1 MSDTRPATGPEAPSA
16 PRPRRRGGRRRPRAT
31 DGGPQGDRTTPDAG
45 RPGPDARTPGAAR
58 PASDRP
64 RRDRRPDPSPEQREA
79 RRAARAATVPPI
91 TYPEHLPVV
100 ERRDDIAAAIRD
112 HQVVVVAG
120 ETGSGKTTQLPK
132 ICLELGRGQGGQI
145 GHTQPR
151 RIAARAVAERLADE
165 LDVELGGAVGYQV
178 RFTDHATRDTLV
190 KVMTDGILLAEMQ
203 RDRDLRRYDTII
215 IDEAH
220 ERSLNIDF
228 ILGYLKQLLPRRPD
242 LKVVIT
248 SATIDPEKFAR
259 HFADPVT
266 GEPAPVI
273 EVSGRT
279 FPVEVRYRPLVD
291 PDRPDAEERDL
302 VQGVVDAVEE
312 LWTERHTGSSSD
324 ILVFFSG
331 EREIRD
337 AADALNG
344 LKLPVTEVVP
354 LYGRLS
360 AAEQHRV
367 FSRHTGRR
375 IVLATNV
382 AETSLTVPGIRYVV
396 DTGTARISRYS
407 QRTKV
412 QRLPIEPISQAS
424 ANQRSG
430 RCGRLADGI
439 AVRLYSEDDYDSRP
453 EFTDPEILRTN
464 LASVILQ
471 MTSLGL
477 GDIARF
483 PFVDPPDG
491 RQIADGVRLLEE
503 LQAFAPDDEEDA
515 GRPAPAGRRRRP
527 GRRLTPLGRTIATLP
542 IDPRH
547 ARMVIE
553 ADRRGVLREVLV
565 IVAALS
571 IQDPRERPQ
580 EKQELANAAHKR
592 FADETSDFL
601 TWLNLWAYLKEQQK
615 ALSGSA
621 FRRLCKNEFL
631 NYLRV
636 REWQDLHSQVR
647 QAAKSAGLEVAR
659 GSARTDG
666 DTTPAT
672 DTEEPG
678 AEGAATGR
686 DAHGS
691 VDADAVHQ
699 SLLAGLLSHV
709 GVRDEQKR
717 EYAGARG
724 ARFGI
729 SPGSALFRKQPQFVM
744 AEELVETSRLWAR
757 INARIDPVWAEQL
770 GAHLVKRQYSEPR
783 WSGRRGSAV
792 ATERVTLFGV
802 PLVVGR
808 LVGLGGIDPELA
820 RDLFIRHALVEGDWH
835 TEHAFLRAN
844 AELVERLG
852 ELEARTRRRDL
863 VVDDNTLV
871 SFYDKRIPAEV
882 VSGRHFDSW
891 WKSVRRR
898 TPDLL
903 TFTEDLL
910 LRDAA
915 GELATADHPTTWR
928 QGELELPVTYRFEPG
943 APDDGVTVHIPVDR
957 LNQVTPAGFE
967 WQVPGFRE
975 ELVTGLIRSL
985 PKGLRR
991 HLVPAPDVA
1000 RRVLPLLDPAS
1011 GPLAPA
1017 LATALTRHGGVP
1029 VAAHDVDWERVP
1041 GHLRVTFSVDGPD
1054 GRPVATG
1061 KDLEAVRDA
1070 AAPQLR
1076 RQVSRA
1082 GAEIERAGLT
1092 AFPDEGVPGTFE
1104 STSGVRGYPALVDTG
1119 RAVDLR
1125 VLPTEAEADA
1135 AHRLGVRRLLLL
1147 GITPP
1152 WKQVLARL
1160 TNTQKLALGHNPHGS
1175 VPALLDDCLAAAVD
1189 SIRDE
1194 AAAPTGG
1201 TGPDAGVA
1209 RAVRTR
1215 EDFEWVLSAV
1225 RTHTTA
1231 RVVQVVGLVEPV
1243 LARHLGLT
1251 NRLVELDR
1259 SSSSALRPVLADVRA
1274 QLAGLIRPGFVA
1286 ATGVARLPDLDR
1298 YLRGIAHRLDRAPAA
1313 LARDAQAL
1321 EQVDLVEGRY
1331 ADLLESLRPAQ
1342 RGSAAV
1348 VDIGW
1353 MIEELRVSL
1362 FAQPVGTARSVSP
1375 QRILKAITK
1384 AAADAA

>member
-1 MSDTRPATGPEAPSA
+1 MSDESANAPARSRPPRRRGRRRPASAESTASAGAAPSA
-16 PRPRRRGGRRRPRAT
+16 PAERPDQRDHGRAGTPRRHGGRALT
-31 DGGPQGDRTTPDAG
+31 
-45 RPGPDARTPGAAR
+45 
-58 PASDRP
+58 
-64 RRDRRPDPSPEQREA
+64 PEQRDA

-100 ERRDDIAAAIRD
+100 DRKDDIAATIRD
-112 HQVVVVAG
+112 HQVVVIAG
-120 ETGSGKTTQLPK
+120 ETGSGKTTQIPK
-132 ICLELGRGQGGQI
+132 ICLELGRGLDGVI

-151 RIAARAVAERLADE
+151 RIAARAVAERLSEE
-165 LDVELGGAVGYQV
+165 LAVELGTAVGYQV
-178 RFTDHATRDTLV
+178 RFTDQSSRDTLV

-203 RDRDLRRYDTII
+203 RDRELRRYDTII

-248 SATIDPEKFAR
+248 SATIDPQRFAE
-259 HFADPVT
+259 HFCDPTT
-266 GEPAPVI
+266 GEPAPII

-279 FPVEVRYRPLVD
+279 FPVEIRYRPLVD
-291 PDRPDAEERDL
+291 PDRPESEERDM
-302 VQGVVDAVEE
+302 VTGVCDAVEE
-312 LWTERHTGSSSD
+312 LWTERHSGTSSD

-344 LKLPVTEVVP
+344 MKLPVTEVVP

-367 FSRHTGRR
+367 FSPHTGRR

-382 AETSLTVPGIRYVV
+382 AETSLTVPGIRYVI

-430 RCGRLADGI
+430 RCGRVSDGI
-439 AVRLYSEDDYDSRP
+439 AIRLYAEDDFDRRP

-483 PFVDPPDG
+483 PFVDPPDS
-491 RQIADGVRLLEE
+491 RQITDGVRLLEE
-503 LQAFAPDDEEDA
+503 LQAFSPEDDE
-515 GRPAPAGRRRRP
+515 PAAARGRRRP
-527 GRRLTPLGRTIATLP
+527 GRRLTAYGRTIATLP

-580 EKQELANAAHKR
+580 DKQELANAAHKR
-592 FADETSDFL
+592 FADETSDFV
-601 TWLNLWAYLKEQQK
+601 TWLNLWAYLRKQQ
-615 ALSGSA
+615 AELSSSA
-621 FRRLCKNEFL
+621 FRRLCKAEFL
-631 NYLRV
+631 HYLRI
-636 REWQDLHSQVR
+636 REWQDLHSQVK
-647 QAAKSAGLEVAR
+647 QAAKQAGLDLSR
-659 GSARTDG
+659 GSSRVAQGEMD
-666 DTTPAT
+666 
-672 DTEEPG
+672 
-678 AEGAATGR
+678 
-686 DAHGS
+686 
-691 VDADAVHQ
+691 VDAIHQ

-724 ARFGI
+724 TRFGI

-757 INARIDPVWAEQL
+757 VNARIDPVWAEQL
-770 GAHLVKRQYSEPR
+770 GEHLVKRQYSEPR
-783 WSGRRGSAV
+783 WSGKRGSAV
-792 ATERVTLFGV
+792 ATERVTLYGV

-808 LVGLGGIDPELA
+808 VVGLGRIDPELA
-820 RDLFIRHALVEGDWH
+820 RDLFIRHALVDGDWH
-835 TEHAFLRAN
+835 TEHAFLRENTA
-844 AELVERLG
+844 LVEQLG
-852 ELEARTRRRDL
+852 ELEARTRRRDI
-863 VVDDNTLV
+863 VVDDSTLIA
-871 SFYDKRIPAEV
+871 FYDKRIPAEV
-882 VSGRHFDSW
+882 VSGRHFDTW
-891 WKSVRRR
+891 WKKARRQ

-903 TFTEDLL
+903 TFTEELL
-910 LRDAA
+910 LRESA
-915 GELATADHPTTWR
+915 GSIADEDHPTTWT
-928 QGELELPVTYRFEPG
+928 QGENVLPVTYQFEPG
-943 APDDGVTVHIPVDR
+943 SAQDGVTVHIPVER
-957 LNQVTPAGFE
+957 LNQVTPAGFD

-975 ELVTGLIRSL
+975 ELVTALIRSL
-985 PKGLRR
+985 PKGIRR
-991 HLVPAPDVA
+991 NLVPAPDHA
-1000 RRVLPLLDPAS
+1000 RAVLPELDPTSGPLLD
-1011 GPLAPA
+1011 A
-1017 LATALTRHGGVP
+1017 LATALRRRAGVAVTRADFEV
-1029 VAAHDVDWERVP
+1029 ERVP
-1041 GHLRVTFSVDGPD
+1041 PHLEVTFSVDGPD

-1082 GAEIERAGLT
+1082 GSAIERSGLT
-1092 AFPDEGVPGTFE
+1092 SFPDEGVAETFE
-1104 STSGVRGYPALVDTG
+1104 SAQGVQGHPALVDTG
-1119 RAVDLR
+1119 SAVDLR
-1125 VLPTEAEADA
+1125 VLPTRAEADA
-1135 AHRLGVRRLLLL
+1135 EHRLGVRRLLLI
-1147 GITPP
+1147 GISPP
-1152 WKQVLARL
+1152 WKQILARL

-1175 VPALLDDCLAAAVD
+1175 VPALLDDCLAAAID
-1189 SIRDE
+1189 AIRD
-1194 AAAPTGG
+1194 
-1201 TGPDAGVA
+1201 DAVSD
-1209 RAVRTR
+1209 RDDHTVRSR
-1215 EDFEWVLSAV
+1215 EDFEWALSAV

-1231 RVVQVVGLVEPV
+1231 KVVQVVGLVEPI
-1243 LARHLGLT
+1243 LAKHLVLT
-1251 NRLVELDR
+1251 NRLAELDR
-1259 SSSSALRPVLADVRA
+1259 SSSPAIRPMLADVRA
-1274 QLAGLIRPGFVA
+1274 QLRELVRPGFVA
-1286 ATGVARLPDLDR
+1286 DTGLRRLPDLDR
-1298 YLRGIAHRLDRAPAA
+1298 YLRAIAHRLDKAPGN
-1313 LARDAQAL
+1313 LVRDAQEL

-1342 RGSAAV
+1342 RGAAEV
-1348 VDIGW
+1348 VEIGW

-1362 FAQPVGTARSVSP
+1362 FAQTVGTAYSVSP
-1375 QRILKAITK
+1375 QRILKAIAK
-1384 AAADAA
+1384 VRA

>member
-1 MSDTRPATGPEAPSA
+1 MPDEPASA
-16 PRPRRRGGRRRPRAT
+16 PARSRPPRRRGRRRP
-31 DGGPQGDRTTPDAG
+31 GPGEPGRPPGEPGTPPGEAG
-45 RPGPDARTPGAAR
+45 RPPGERGVATGSARA
-58 PASDRP
+58 DQP
-64 RRDRRPDPSPEQREA
+64 RAGGDQGNRRSGGRGLTPEQLEA
-79 RRAARAATVPPI
+79 RRVARAATVPPI

-100 ERRDDIAAAIRD
+100 DRRDDIAAAIRD
-112 HQVVVVAG
+112 HQVVVIAG
-120 ETGSGKTTQLPK
+120 ETGSGKTTQIPK
-132 ICLELGRGQGGQI
+132 ICLELGRGLDGLI

-151 RIAARAVAERLADE
+151 RIAARAVAERLSDE
-165 LDVELGGAVGYQV
+165 LGAELGTAVGYQV
-178 RFTDHATRDTLV
+178 RFTDQSSRDTLV

-203 RDRDLRRYDTII
+203 RDRELRRYDTII

-248 SATIDPEKFAR
+248 SATIDPEKFAQ
-259 HFADPVT
+259 HFADPRT
-266 GEPAPVI
+266 GEPAPII

-279 FPVEVRYRPLVD
+279 FPVEIRYRPLVD
-291 PDRPDAEERDL
+291 PDRPDDDERDM
-302 VQGVVDAVEE
+302 VTGVCEAVEE
-312 LWTERHTGSSSD
+312 LWTERHSGTSSD

-344 LKLPVTEVVP
+344 MKLPVTEVVP

-367 FSRHTGRR
+367 FSPHTGRR

-382 AETSLTVPGIRYVV
+382 AETSLTVPGIRYVI

-430 RCGRLADGI
+430 RCGRVSDGI
-439 AVRLYSEDDYDSRP
+439 AIRLYAEDDFDSRP

-483 PFVDPPDG
+483 PFVDPPDS
-491 RQIADGVRLLEE
+491 RQITDGVRLLEE
-503 LQAFAPDDEEDA
+503 LQAFEPEEDSHPG
-515 GRPAPAGRRRRP
+515 GRGRRRP
-527 GRRLTPLGRTIATLP
+527 GRRLTAYGRTIAMLP

-547 ARMVIE
+547 ARMVLE
-553 ADRRGVLREVLV
+553 ADKRGVLREVLV

-601 TWLNLWAYLKEQQK
+601 GWLNLWSYLKEQQK
-615 ALSGSA
+615 ALSSSA
-621 FRRLCKNEFL
+621 FRRMCKNEFL
-631 NYLRV
+631 HYLRV
-636 REWQDLHSQVR
+636 REWQDLHTQVK
-647 QAAKSAGLEVAR
+647 QAAKQAGLDVSR
-659 GSARTDG
+659 GSV
-666 DTTPAT
+666 
-672 DTEEPG
+672 
-678 AEGAATGR
+678 
-686 DAHGS
+686 HGE
-691 VDADAVHQ
+691 VDSDAVHQ

-744 AEELVETSRLWAR
+744 AEELVETTRLWAR
-757 INARIDPVWAEQL
+757 MNARIDPVWAEQL
-770 GAHLVKRQYSEPR
+770 GEHLVKRQYSEPR

-792 ATERVTLFGV
+792 ATERVTLYGV

-808 LVGLGGIDPELA
+808 VVGLGSVDPELA
-820 RDLFIRHALVEGDWH
+820 RDLFIRHALVEGDWN
-835 TEHAFLRAN
+835 TEHGFLQAN
-844 AELVERLG
+844 AALVERLG
-852 ELEARTRRRDL
+852 ELEARTRRRDI
-863 VVDDNTLV
+863 VVDDSTLV
-871 SFYDKRIPAEV
+871 AFYDKRIPAEV
-882 VSGRHFDSW
+882 VSGRHFDTW
-891 WKSVRRR
+891 WKKARRES
-898 TPDLL
+898 PDLL
-903 TFTEDLL
+903 TFTEELL
-910 LRDAA
+910 LRESA
-915 GELATADHPTTWR
+915 GSLADDDHPTTWT
-928 QGELELPVTYRFEPG
+928 QGENVLPVTYQFEPG
-943 APDDGVTVHIPVDR
+943 SAQDGVTVHIPVER
-957 LNQVTPAGFE
+957 LNQVTPDGFD

-975 ELVTGLIRSL
+975 ELVTALIRSL
-985 PKGLRR
+985 PKGVRR
-991 HLVPAPDVA
+991 HLVPAPDHA
-1000 RRVLPLLDPAS
+1000 RAVLPELDPAS
-1011 GPLAPA
+1011 GPLLPV
-1017 LATALTRHGGVP
+1017 LATVLRRRAGVVVTP
-1029 VAAHDVDWERVP
+1029 DDFDVERVLP
-1041 GHLRVTFSVDGPD
+1041 HLTVTFQVDGPD

-1070 AAPQLR
+1070 ATPQLR

-1082 GAEIERAGLT
+1082 GSGVERTGLT
-1092 AFPDEGVPGTFE
+1092 AFPDEGVAESFE
-1104 STSGVRGYPALVDTG
+1104 SDSGVQGYPALVDTG
-1119 RAVDLR
+1119 AAVDLR
-1125 VLPTEAEADA
+1125 VLPTRAEADA
-1135 AHRLGVRRLLLL
+1135 EHRLGVRRLLLL

-1152 WKQVLARL
+1152 WKQILARL

-1175 VPALLDDCLAAAVD
+1175 VPALLDDCLAAAID
-1189 SIRDE
+1189 AIRD
-1194 AAAPTGG
+1194 
-1201 TGPDAGVA
+1201 DAVTD
-1209 RAVRTR
+1209 RADHTVRTR
-1215 EDFEWVLSAV
+1215 EDFEWALSAV

-1231 RVVQVVGLVEPV
+1231 KVVHVVGLVEPI
-1243 LARHLGLT
+1243 LAKHLALT
-1251 NRLVELDR
+1251 NRLAELDR
-1259 SSSSALRPVLADVRA
+1259 SSSPTIRPMLADVRA
-1274 QLAGLIRPGFVA
+1274 QLRELVRPGFVA
-1286 ATGVARLPDLDR
+1286 DTGLRRLPDLDR
-1298 YLRGIAHRLDRAPAA
+1298 YLRAITHRLDKAPAN

-1331 ADLLESLRPAQ
+1331 ADLLDRLRPAQ
-1342 RGSAAV
+1342 RGRADV

-1362 FAQPVGTARSVSP
+1362 FAQTIGTAHSVSP
-1375 QRILKAITK
+1375 QRILKAI
-1384 AAADAA
+1384 ARIG

>member
-1 MSDTRPATGPEAPSA
+1 MSEQPAHAPAGS
-16 PRPRRRGGRRRPRAT
+16 RSPRRRGRGRSGGSAAPRGSAGT
-31 DGGPQGDRTTPDAG
+31 RGSDRAAERG
-45 RPGPDARTPGAAR
+45 ERGAADARRHGPT
-58 PASDRP
+58 
-64 RRDRRPDPSPEQREA
+64 PEQREA
-79 RRAARAATVPPI
+79 RRVARAATVPPI

-100 ERRDDIAAAIRD
+100 DRRDDIAEAIRD
-112 HQVVVVAG
+112 HQVVVIAG
-120 ETGSGKTTQLPK
+120 ETGSGKTTQIPK
-132 ICLELGRGQGGQI
+132 ICLELGRGLDGQI

-151 RIAARAVAERLADE
+151 RIAARAVAERLAEE
-165 LDVELGGAVGYQV
+165 LGVELGQAVGYQV
-178 RFTDHATRDTLV
+178 RFTDQATRDTLV

-248 SATIDPEKFAR
+248 SATIDPQHFAE
-259 HFADPVT
+259 HFADPAT
-266 GEPAPVI
+266 GEPAPII

-279 FPVEVRYRPLVD
+279 FPVEIRYRPLVD
-291 PDRPDAEERDL
+291 PDRPEAEERDM
-302 VQGVVDAVEE
+302 VTGVCEAVEE
-312 LWTERHTGSSSD
+312 LWTERHSGTSSD

-344 LKLPVTEVVP
+344 MKLPRTEVVP

-367 FSRHTGRR
+367 FSSHTGRR

-382 AETSLTVPGIRYVV
+382 AETSLTVPGIRYVI

-430 RCGRLADGI
+430 RCGRVADGI
-439 AVRLYSEDDYDSRP
+439 AIRLYSEDDYDSRP

-483 PFVDPPDG
+483 PFVDPPDS
-491 RQIADGVRLLEE
+491 RQITDGVRLLEE
-503 LQAFAPDDEEDA
+503 LQAFAPEDDTPPS
-515 GRPAPAGRRRRP
+515 GRGRRRP
-527 GRRLTPLGRTIATLP
+527 GRRLTAYGRTIAALP

-553 ADRRGVLREVLV
+553 ADKRGVLREVLV

-580 EKQELANAAHKR
+580 DKQELANAAHKR
-592 FADETSDFL
+592 FADETSDFV

-615 ALSGSA
+615 ELSSSA
-621 FRRLCKNEFL
+621 FRRMCKAEFL
-631 NYLRV
+631 HYLRI
-636 REWQDLHSQVR
+636 REWQDLHSQVK
-647 QAAKSAGLEVAR
+647 QAAKQAGLDVSR
-659 GSARTDG
+659 GTVHVG
-666 DTTPAT
+666 
-672 DTEEPG
+672 
-678 AEGAATGR
+678 EGEI
-686 DAHGS
+686 
-691 VDADAVHQ
+691 DADAVHQ

-724 ARFGI
+724 TRFGI

-757 INARIDPVWAEQL
+757 VNARIDPVWAEQL
-770 GAHLVKRQYSEPR
+770 GEHLVKRQYSEPR
-783 WSGRRGSAV
+783 WSGKRGSAV
-792 ATERVTLFGV
+792 ATERVTLYGV

-808 LVGLGGIDPELA
+808 VVGLGRVDPELA

-835 TEHAFLRAN
+835 TQHAFLREN
-844 AELVERLG
+844 AALVERLG
-852 ELEARTRRRDL
+852 ELEARTRRRDI
-863 VVDDNTLV
+863 VVDDSTLIA
-871 SFYDKRIPAEV
+871 FYDKRIPADV

-891 WKSVRRR
+891 WKKARRQ

-903 TFTEDLL
+903 TFTEELL
-910 LRDAA
+910 LRESA
-915 GELATADHPTTWR
+915 GSIADEDHPTTWT
-928 QGELELPVTYRFEPG
+928 QGENVLPVTYQFEPG
-943 APDDGVTVHIPVDR
+943 SAQDGVTVHIPVDR
-957 LNQVTPAGFE
+957 LNQVSPEGFD

-975 ELVTGLIRSL
+975 ELVTALIRSL
-985 PKGLRR
+985 PKGIRR
-991 HLVPAPDVA
+991 NLVPAPDHA
-1000 RRVLPLLDPAS
+1000 RAVLPELDPTS
-1011 GPLAPA
+1011 GPLLPA
-1017 LATALTRHGGVP
+1017 LAGVLRRRAG
-1029 VAAHDVDWERVP
+1029 VAVSPEDFDLERVP
-1041 GHLRVTFSVDGPD
+1041 PHLTITFEVDGQD

-1061 KDLEAVRDA
+1061 KDLEAVRDT

-1082 GAEIERAGLT
+1082 GSSIERTGLT
-1092 AFPDEGVPGTFE
+1092 QFPDEGVADTFE
-1104 STSGVRGYPALVDTG
+1104 SSSGIQGYPALVDTG
-1119 RAVDLR
+1119 SAVDLR
-1125 VLPTEAEADA
+1125 VLPTRAEADA
-1135 AHRLGVRRLLLL
+1135 EHRLGVRRLLLL

-1189 SIRDE
+1189 AIRD
-1194 AAAPTGG
+1194 
-1201 TGPDAGVA
+1201 DAVTD
-1209 RAVRTR
+1209 RDDHTVRTR
-1215 EDFEWVLSAV
+1215 EEFEWALSAV

-1231 RVVQVVGLVEPV
+1231 KVVQVVGLVEPI
-1243 LARHLGLT
+1243 LAKHLALT
-1251 NRLVELDR
+1251 NRLAELDR
-1259 SSSSALRPVLADVRA
+1259 SSSPAIRPMLADVRA
-1274 QLAGLIRPGFVA
+1274 QLRELVRPDFVA
-1286 ATGVARLPDLDR
+1286 DTGMRRLPDLDR
-1298 YLRGIAHRLDRAPAA
+1298 YLRAIAHRLDKAPAN
-1313 LARDAQAL
+1313 LPRDAQAL
-1321 EQVDLVEGRY
+1321 DQVDLVEGRY

-1342 RGSAAV
+1342 RGAADV
-1348 VDIGW
+1348 VEIGW

-1362 FAQPVGTARSVSP
+1362 FAQTVGTAYSVSP
-1375 QRILKAITK
+1375 QRILKAIAK
-1384 AAADAA
+1384 VAA

>member
-1 MSDTRPATGPEAPSA
+1 MSDQPANAPARSRP
-16 PRPRRRGGRRRPRAT
+16 PRRRGRRRPT
-31 DGGPQGDRTTPDAG
+31 PQGG
-45 RPGPDARTPGAAR
+45 GA
-58 PASDRP
+58 
-64 RRDRRPDPSPEQREA
+64 PSTEQQQA

-112 HQVVVVAG
+112 HQVVVIAG
-120 ETGSGKTTQLPK
+120 ETGSGKTTQIPK
-132 ICLELGRGQGGQI
+132 ICLELGRGLDGVI

-151 RIAARAVAERLADE
+151 RIAARAVAERLSEE
-165 LDVELGGAVGYQV
+165 LAVELGSAVGYQV
-178 RFTDHATRDTLV
+178 RFTDQSSRDTLV

-203 RDRDLRRYDTII
+203 RDRELRRYDTII

-242 LKVVIT
+242 LKVIIT
-248 SATIDPEKFAR
+248 SATIDPQRFAE
-259 HFADPVT
+259 HFADPAT
-266 GEPAPVI
+266 GEPAPII

-279 FPVEVRYRPLVD
+279 FPVEIRYRPLVD
-291 PDRPDAEERDL
+291 PDRPEAEERDM
-302 VQGVVDAVEE
+302 VTGVCEAVEE
-312 LWTERHTGSSSD
+312 LWTERHSGTSSD

-344 LKLPVTEVVP
+344 MKLPVTEVVP

-382 AETSLTVPGIRYVV
+382 AETSLTVPGIRYVI

-412 QRLPIEPISQAS
+412 QRLPIEPVSQAS

-430 RCGRLADGI
+430 RCGRVADGI
-439 AVRLYSEDDYDSRP
+439 AIRLYSEDDYDNRP

-483 PFVDPPDG
+483 PFVDPPDS

-503 LQAFAPDDEEDA
+503 LQAFAPEDDEPA
-515 GRPAPAGRRRRP
+515 TGRGRRRP
-527 GRRLTPLGRTIATLP
+527 GRRLTAYGRTIATLP

-553 ADRRGVLREVLV
+553 ADKRGVLREVLV

-580 EKQELANAAHKR
+580 DKQELAGASHKR
-592 FADETSDFL
+592 FADETSDFV

-615 ALSGSA
+615 ELSSSA
-621 FRRLCKNEFL
+621 FRRMCKAEFL
-631 NYLRV
+631 HYLRI
-636 REWQDLHSQVR
+636 REWQDLHSQVK
-647 QAAKSAGLEVAR
+647 QAAKQAGLDVSR
-659 GSARTDG
+659 GTVHVG
-666 DTTPAT
+666 
-672 DTEEPG
+672 
-678 AEGAATGR
+678 EGEI
-686 DAHGS
+686 
-691 VDADAVHQ
+691 DADAIHQ

-724 ARFGI
+724 TRFGI

-757 INARIDPVWAEQL
+757 VNARIDPVWAEQL
-770 GAHLVKRQYSEPR
+770 GEHLVKRQYSEPR
-783 WSGRRGSAV
+783 WSGKRGSAV
-792 ATERVTLFGV
+792 ATERVTLYGV

-808 LVGLGGIDPELA
+808 VVGLGRVDPELA
-820 RDLFIRHALVEGDWH
+820 RDLFVRHALVEGDWH
-835 TEHAFLRAN
+835 TEHAFLRDN
-844 AELVERLG
+844 AALVERLG
-852 ELEARTRRRDL
+852 ELEARTRRRDI
-863 VVDDNTLV
+863 VVDDSTLIA
-871 SFYDKRIPAEV
+871 FYDKRIPADV

-891 WKSVRRR
+891 WKKTRRQ
-898 TPDLL
+898 TPELL
-903 TFTEDLL
+903 TFTEELL
-910 LRDAA
+910 LRESA
-915 GELATADHPTTWR
+915 GSLADEDHPTTWT
-928 QGELELPVTYRFEPG
+928 QGENVLPVTYQFEPG
-943 APDDGVTVHIPVDR
+943 SAQDGVTVHIPVER
-957 LNQVTPAGFE
+957 LNQVTPDGFD

-975 ELVTGLIRSL
+975 ELVTALIRSL
-985 PKGLRR
+985 PKGIRR
-991 HLVPAPDVA
+991 NLVPAPDHA
-1000 RRVLPLLDPAS
+1000 RAVLPELDPTS
-1011 GPLAPA
+1011 GPLLVA
-1017 LATALTRHGGVP
+1017 LATVLRRRAGVAVTP
-1029 VAAHDVDWERVP
+1029 ADFDLERVP
-1041 GHLRVTFSVDGPD
+1041 AHLTVTFQVDGSD
-1054 GRPVATG
+1054 GRAVATG
-1061 KDLEAVRDA
+1061 KDLEAVRDSA
-1070 AAPQLR
+1070 TPQLR

-1082 GAEIERAGLT
+1082 GSRVEQAGLT
-1092 AFPDEGVPGTFE
+1092 SFPDAGVPETFE
-1104 STSGVRGYPALVDTG
+1104 SAQGIQGFPALVDTG
-1119 RAVDLR
+1119 SAVDLR
-1125 VLPTEAEADA
+1125 VLPTRAEADA
-1135 AHRLGVRRLLLL
+1135 EHRLGVRRLLLL

-1152 WKQVLARL
+1152 WKQILARL

-1189 SIRDE
+1189 AIRD
-1194 AAAPTGG
+1194 
-1201 TGPDAGVA
+1201 DAVTD
-1209 RAVRTR
+1209 REDHAVRSR
-1215 EDFEWVLSAV
+1215 EDFEWALSAV

-1231 RVVQVVGLVEPV
+1231 KVVQVVGLVEPI
-1243 LARHLGLT
+1243 LAKHLALT
-1251 NRLVELDR
+1251 NRLAELDR
-1259 SSSSALRPVLADVRA
+1259 SSSPAIRPMLADVRA
-1274 QLAGLIRPGFVA
+1274 QLRELVRPGFVA
-1286 ATGVARLPDLDR
+1286 DTGLRRLPDLDR
-1298 YLRGIAHRLDRAPAA
+1298 YLRAIAHRLDKAPAN
-1313 LARDAQAL
+1313 LSRDAQAL
-1321 EQVDLVEGRY
+1321 DQVDLVEGRY
-1331 ADLLESLRPAQ
+1331 ADLLDSLRPAQ
-1342 RGSAAV
+1342 RGAAEI

-1362 FAQPVGTARSVSP
+1362 FAQTVGTAYSVSP
-1375 QRILKAITK
+1375 QRILKAIAK
-1384 AAADAA
+1384 VAA

>member
-1 MSDTRPATGPEAPSA
+1 MSDQPANAPARSRP
-16 PRPRRRGGRRRPRAT
+16 PRRRGRRRPT
-31 DGGPQGDRTTPDAG
+31 VQGGGTPS
-45 RPGPDARTPGAAR
+45 T
-58 PASDRP
+58 
-64 RRDRRPDPSPEQREA
+64 EQQQA

-112 HQVVVVAG
+112 HQVVVIAG
-120 ETGSGKTTQLPK
+120 ETGSGKTTQIPK
-132 ICLELGRGQGGQI
+132 ICLELGRGLDGVI

-151 RIAARAVAERLADE
+151 RIAARAVAERLSEE
-165 LDVELGGAVGYQV
+165 LAVELGSAVGYQV
-178 RFTDHATRDTLV
+178 RFTDQSSRDTLV

-203 RDRDLRRYDTII
+203 RDRELRRYDTII

-242 LKVVIT
+242 LKVIIT
-248 SATIDPEKFAR
+248 SATIDPQRFAE
-259 HFADPVT
+259 HFADPAT
-266 GEPAPVI
+266 GEPAPII

-279 FPVEVRYRPLVD
+279 FPVEIRYRPLVD
-291 PDRPDAEERDL
+291 PDRPDAEERDM
-302 VQGVVDAVEE
+302 VTGVCEAVEE
-312 LWTERHTGSSSD
+312 LWTERHSGTSSD

-344 LKLPVTEVVP
+344 MKLPVTEVVP

-382 AETSLTVPGIRYVV
+382 AETSLTVPGIRYVI

-412 QRLPIEPISQAS
+412 QRLPIEPVSQAS

-430 RCGRLADGI
+430 RCGRVADGI
-439 AVRLYSEDDYDSRP
+439 AIRLYSEDDYDSRP

-483 PFVDPPDG
+483 PFVDPPDS
-491 RQIADGVRLLEE
+491 RQITDGVRLLEE
-503 LQAFAPDDEEDA
+503 LQAFAPEDDEPA
-515 GRPAPAGRRRRP
+515 TGRGRRCP
-527 GRRLTPLGRTIATLP
+527 GRRLTAYGRTIAALP

-553 ADRRGVLREVLV
+553 ADKRGVLREVLV

-580 EKQELANAAHKR
+580 DKQELANASHKR
-592 FADETSDFL
+592 FADETSDFV

-615 ALSGSA
+615 ELSSSA
-621 FRRLCKNEFL
+621 FRRMCKAEFL
-631 NYLRV
+631 HYLRI
-636 REWQDLHSQVR
+636 REWQDLHSQVK
-647 QAAKSAGLEVAR
+647 QAAKQAGLDVSR
-659 GSARTDG
+659 GTVHVG
-666 DTTPAT
+666 
-672 DTEEPG
+672 
-678 AEGAATGR
+678 EGEI
-686 DAHGS
+686 
-691 VDADAVHQ
+691 DADAIHQ

-724 ARFGI
+724 TRFGI

-757 INARIDPVWAEQL
+757 VNARIDPVWAEQL
-770 GAHLVKRQYSEPR
+770 GTHLVKRQYSEPR
-783 WSGRRGSAV
+783 WSGKRGSAV
-792 ATERVTLFGV
+792 ATERVTLYGV

-808 LVGLGGIDPELA
+808 VVGLGRVDPELA
-820 RDLFIRHALVEGDWH
+820 RDLFVRHALVEGDWH
-835 TEHAFLRAN
+835 TEHAFLRDN
-844 AELVERLG
+844 AALVERLG
-852 ELEARTRRRDL
+852 ELEARTRRRDI
-863 VVDDNTLV
+863 VVDDSTLIA
-871 SFYDKRIPAEV
+871 FYDKRIPADV

-891 WKSVRRR
+891 WKKARRQ

-903 TFTEDLL
+903 TFTEELL
-910 LRDAA
+910 LRESA
-915 GELATADHPTTWR
+915 GSLADEDHPTTWT
-928 QGELELPVTYRFEPG
+928 QGENVLPVTYQFEPG
-943 APDDGVTVHIPVDR
+943 SAQDGVTVHIPVER
-957 LNQVTPAGFE
+957 LNQVTPDGFD

-975 ELVTGLIRSL
+975 ELVTALIRSL
-985 PKGLRR
+985 PKGIRR
-991 HLVPAPDVA
+991 NLVPAPDHA
-1000 RRVLPLLDPAS
+1000 RAVLPELDPTS
-1011 GPLAPA
+1011 GPLLVA
-1017 LATALTRHGGVP
+1017 LATVLRRRAGVAVTP
-1029 VAAHDVDWERVP
+1029 ADFDLERVP
-1041 GHLRVTFSVDGPD
+1041 AHLTVTFQVDGSD
-1054 GRPVATG
+1054 GRAVATG
-1061 KDLEAVRDA
+1061 KDLEAVRDTA
-1070 AAPQLR
+1070 TPQLR

-1082 GAEIERAGLT
+1082 GSRVEQAGLT
-1092 AFPDEGVPGTFE
+1092 SFPDAGVPETFE
-1104 STSGVRGYPALVDTG
+1104 SAQGVQGFPALVDTG
-1119 RAVDLR
+1119 SAVDLR
-1125 VLPTEAEADA
+1125 VLPTRAEADA
-1135 AHRLGVRRLLLL
+1135 EHRLGVRRLLLL

-1152 WKQVLARL
+1152 WKQILARL

-1189 SIRDE
+1189 AIRD
-1194 AAAPTGG
+1194 
-1201 TGPDAGVA
+1201 DAVTD
-1209 RAVRTR
+1209 REDHAVRSR
-1215 EDFEWVLSAV
+1215 EDFEWALSAV

-1231 RVVQVVGLVEPV
+1231 KVVQVVGLVEPI
-1243 LARHLGLT
+1243 LAKHLALT
-1251 NRLVELDR
+1251 NRLAELDR
-1259 SSSSALRPVLADVRA
+1259 SSSPAIRPMLADVRA
-1274 QLAGLIRPGFVA
+1274 QLGELVRPGFVA
-1286 ATGVARLPDLDR
+1286 DTGLRRLPDLDR
-1298 YLRGIAHRLDRAPAA
+1298 YLRAIAHRLDKAPAN
-1313 LARDAQAL
+1313 LTRDAQAL
-1321 EQVDLVEGRY
+1321 DQVDLVEGRY

-1342 RGSAAV
+1342 RGAAEI

-1362 FAQPVGTARSVSP
+1362 FAQTVGTAYSVSP
-1375 QRILKAITK
+1375 QRILKAIAK
-1384 AAADAA
+1384 VAA